1 MINLG
6 NKKSNLLILLAVFI
20 VGGCGNFSGNYE
32 EIESSASSESTTTT
46 TTEVEGTWLTNCF
59 LSGSYYRIHSATVTG
74 TDVVV
79 KYEWHSDSSCSTDF
93 AMWED
98 TYDSLSIGDEVT
110 FSDDTKGHKFT
121 LEVVSFKL
129 KPQIASKVNS
139 LNTDNF
145 CNYSDWAL
153 NTAKDYTGITCSGT
167 AYAVANTS
175 VQGLYN
181 LVGNNLFLGTLNTT
195 GSYPTTVSTSRT
207 YVKQ

>member
-1 MINLG
+1 MRNIYIILILFLSFTIISCA
-6 NKKSNLLILLAVFI
+6 KKSDT
-20 VGGCGNFSGNYE
+20 
-32 EIESSASSESTTTT
+32 SSTSTTT
-46 TTEVEGTWLTNCF
+46 TTEVEGTWVTSCF
-59 LSGSYYRIHSATVTG
+59 LSGGVYRIHTITVTG
-74 TDVVV
+74 TDIVV
-79 KYEWHSDSSCSTDF
+79 KYEWHTDSSCSTDF

-129 KPQIASKVNS
+129 TPQTASVVS
-139 LNTDNF
+139 VLNTDNS
-145 CNYSDWAL
+145 CGYSDWAL
-153 NTAKDYTGITCSGT
+153 NTAKDYSGKTCAST
-167 AYAVANTS
+167 AFAVANTS

-195 GSYPTTVSTSRT
+195 GSYPTGVSTSIT

>member
-1 MINLG
+1 MKNIYIILIFIFSFTIFSCA
-6 NKKSNLLILLAVFI
+6 KKSDT
-20 VGGCGNFSGNYE
+20 
-32 EIESSASSESTTTT
+32 SSTTT

-59 LSGSYYRIHSATVTG
+59 QSGDYYHIHSATVTG

-79 KYEWHSDSSCSTDF
+79 KYEWHTDSGCSTDYV
-93 AMWED
+93 MWEE

-129 KPQIASKVNS
+129 TPQTATSTS
-139 LNTDNF
+139 DLNTAGYCGDT
-145 CNYSDWAL
+145 DWAQQI
-153 NTAKDYTGITCSGT
+153 AKDYTGKTCGST

-175 VQGLYN
+175 AQGLYN
-181 LVGNNLFLGTLNTT
+181 LVGNNLFLGSLNTT
-195 GSYPTTVSTSRT
+195 GSYPTEVSTSIT

>member
-1 MINLG
+1 MKNIYIILILIFSFTIISCA
-6 NKKSNLLILLAVFI
+6 KKSDT
-20 VGGCGNFSGNYE
+20 S
-32 EIESSASSESTTTT
+32 STTTT
-46 TTEVEGTWLTNCF
+46 TTEIEGTCLTNCF
-59 LSGSYYRIHSATVTG
+59 QSGDYYRIHTITVTG

-79 KYEWHSDSSCSTDF
+79 KYEWHTDSSCSTDY
-93 AMWED
+93 ALWED

-110 FSDDTKGHKFT
+110 FSDATKGHKFT

-129 KPQIASKVNS
+129 TPQSASAVSTVN
-139 LNTDNF
+139 TANF
-145 CNYSDWAL
+145 CGYSDWAL
-153 NTAKDYTGITCSGT
+153 NTAKDYSGITCSGT

-195 GSYPTTVSTSRT
+195 GSYPTEVYTTIT